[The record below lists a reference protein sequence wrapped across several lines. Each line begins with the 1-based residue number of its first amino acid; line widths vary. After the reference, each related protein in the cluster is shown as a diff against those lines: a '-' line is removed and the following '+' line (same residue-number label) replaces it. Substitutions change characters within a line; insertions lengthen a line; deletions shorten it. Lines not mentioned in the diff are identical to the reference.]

1 MTSFRRE
8 IEPGWRVGVVV
19 SVSRGS
25 LGGMDI
31 GSILLALVT
40 LAAGVVVGR
49 LWHATRTSAVVR
61 DAELESA
68 RLHALADAAE
78 REAVMI
84 RERAEADVQAARDRA
99 AEQVAAARVEQE
111 RAAEQ
116 FKLLAGEAL
125 EANTQQFLTLAEQRL
140 STATVK
146 NEEQL
151 AQREQAVKNLVD
163 PLSQVMDKVR
173 AQVEEAEKARA
184 QGHGQLTE
192 QLRQVA
198 EESAKLRSGTSDL
211 VAALR
216 TSEVRGAW
224 GELQLRR
231 TVEAAG
237 MLNRV
242 DFTEQAEL
250 TSDTGVLRPD
260 MVIHLAGAKNV
271 VVDSKVAFIRY
282 LEAQQTDDVHRREQ
296 LLDAHVKHMRKHVD
310 ELASKKYWAQFD
322 AAPEFVVMFVPA
334 EAFLSAAVEQQ
345 PDLLEYAARK
355 NVILATPMTLIALL
369 RTVAFAWRQE
379 ALAENAAKVHQVGK
393 ELHSRLVT
401 MTGHITK
408 MGRSLE
414 SSTKDYNKL
423 IGSLERNVLSS
434 ARKMVALEVVD
445 PKDAIAEPR
454 EIEEFPRPITKSELL
469 VADEGGVVAI
479 ESARDGGGPDGKV
492 SDAAGHPGAAQP
504 DRPAGVDAIDT
515 VMIQQVEVTE
525 LAVNDQRALAE
536 AERTNQSRAAGR

>member
-1 MTSFRRE
+1 
-8 IEPGWRVGVVV
+8 
-19 SVSRGS
+19 
-25 LGGMDI
+25 MDI
-31 GSILLALVT
+31 GWILLT
-40 LAAGVVVGR
+40 LAIGVVVGW
-49 LWHATRTSAVVR
+49 LSHAARSSRAVR
-61 DAELESA
+61 DAELEST
-68 RLHALADAAE
+68 RLNALAEAAE

-84 RERAEADVQAARDRA
+84 RERAEADVRAAQDRA
-99 AEQVAAARVEQE
+99 AEQVAAARIEQE

-116 FKLLAGEAL
+116 FKALAGEAL
-125 EANTQQFLTLAEQRL
+125 EANTKQFLTLAEQRL

-163 PLSQVMDKVR
+163 PLSRVMDKVR

-192 QLRQVA
+192 QLRQVT

-242 DFTEQAEL
+242 DFTEQDQF

-310 ELASKKYWAQFD
+310 ELAGKKYWAQFD

-401 MTGHITK
+401 MTGHVTK

-454 EIEEFPRPITKSELL
+454 EIEEVPRPITRSELL

-479 ESARDGGGPDGKV
+479 ESARDTASREESASGPASG
-492 SDAAGHPGAAQP
+492 AGAAILDRSP
-504 DRPAGVDAIDT
+504 DPDALDA
-515 VMIQQVEVTE
+515 VVVQQVEVTE
-525 LAVNDQRALAE
+525 LAATDQRALAE
-536 AERTNQSRAAGR
+536 VEKKSRAQATGN

>member
-1 MTSFRRE
+1 ME
-8 IEPGWRVGVVV
+8 
-19 SVSRGS
+19 
-25 LGGMDI
+25 L
-31 GSILLALVT
+31 GSILVALLT
-40 LAAGVVVGR
+40 LVAGVLVGW
-49 LWHATRTSAVVR
+49 LGHAMRTSAAVR
-61 DAELESA
+61 EAELETA
-68 RLHALADAAE
+68 RLGARVEAAE
-78 REAVMI
+78 REMAGI
-84 RERAEADVQAARDRA
+84 RERAEADVRVARDRA
-99 AEQVAAARVEQE
+99 AEQVAAARQEQE
-111 RAAEQ
+111 RAAQQ

-125 EANTQQFLTLAEQRL
+125 EANTRQFLTLAEQRL
-140 STATVK
+140 STATVR

-151 AQREQAVKNLVD
+151 AKREQAVRNLVD
-163 PLSQVMDKVR
+163 PLSKVMDR
-173 AQVEEAEKARA
+173 LGTQVEEAEKARA

-198 EESAKLRSGTSDL
+198 EESARLRSGTSDL

-231 TVEAAG
+231 TVEASG

-242 DFTEQAEL
+242 DFTEQEEFS
-250 TSDTGVLRPD
+250 SDTGLLRPD
-260 MVIHLAGAKNV
+260 MVIHLAGGKNV

-282 LEAQQTDDVHRREQ
+282 LEAQQTEDPHHREQ
-296 LLDAHVKHMRKHVD
+296 LLDAHVRHMRKHVD
-310 ELASKKYWAQFD
+310 ELAGKKYWAQFD

-334 EAFLSAAVEQQ
+334 EAFLAAAVEQQ

-414 SSTKDYNKL
+414 SSTKDYNRF

-434 ARKMVALEVVD
+434 ARKMVELEVVD
-445 PKDAIAEPR
+445 PKDAIPEPR
-454 EIEEFPRPITKSELL
+454 EIEEVPRSITRSELL
-469 VADEGGVVAI
+469 IADEGGVVAI
-479 ESARDGGGPDGKV
+479 ESARDAS
-492 SDAAGHPGAAQP
+492 SDAKRPGDGERDDEAL
-504 DRPAGVDAIDT
+504 DDLL
-515 VMIQQVEVTE
+515 IQQVEVTE
-525 LAVNDQRALAE
+525 LATTDRRALTATDTTN
-536 AERTNQSRAAGR
+536 RTHASGS

>member
-1 MTSFRRE
+1 MDLGSVVLTL
-8 IEPGWRVGVVV
+8 IALVVGGVV
-19 SVSRGS
+19 GM
-25 LGGMDI
+25 LGGAMR
-31 GSILLALVT
+31 
-40 LAAGVVVGR
+40 AAGSVR
-49 LWHATRTSAVVR
+49 EAELRATRSQER
-61 DAELESA
+61 AES
-68 RLHALADAAE
+68 AE
-78 REAVMI
+78 RETAAVQ
-84 RERAEADVQAARDRA
+84 ERAVADVQVAKDRA
-99 AEQVAAARVEQE
+99 AEQVAAARTEQE
-111 RAAEQ
+111 RAAQQ

-125 EANTQQFLTLAEQRL
+125 EANTKRFLDLAEQRL
-140 STATVK
+140 NTATVR

-151 AQREQAVKNLVD
+151 AQREQAVKGLVD
-163 PLSQVMDKVR
+163 PLSKVMEKLGTQV
-173 AQVEEAEKARA
+173 AEAEKARV

-192 QLRQVA
+192 QMRQVA
-198 EESAKLRSGTSDL
+198 EESARLRTGTSDL

-231 TVEAAG
+231 TVEASG

-242 DFTEQAEL
+242 DFSEQTEVS
-250 TSDTGVLRPD
+250 SDAGLLRPD
-260 MVIHLAGAKNV
+260 MVIHLAGGKNV

-282 LEAQQTDDVHRREQ
+282 LEAQQTEDPHHREQ

-310 ELASKKYWAQFD
+310 ELAGKKYWAQFD

-379 ALAENAAKVHQVGK
+379 ALAENAAKVHQVGR

-414 SSTKDYNKL
+414 ASTKDYNKF

-434 ARKMVALEVVD
+434 ARKMVELEVVD

-454 EIEEFPRPITKSELL
+454 EIEEVARPLTKSELL
-469 VADEGGVVAI
+469 AADEGGVVAI
-479 ESARDGGGPDGKV
+479 DSAREASADSGGESAERANPRQDT
-492 SDAAGHPGAAQP
+492 
-504 DRPAGVDAIDT
+504 RIDEQ
-515 VMIQQVEVTE
+515 VVQQVEVTQ
-525 LAVNDQRALAE
+525 LAASDQRAL
-536 AERTNQSRAAGR
+536 RDSDNSSRSRSSGT

>member
-1 MTSFRRE
+1 MRSILAGGSARA
-8 IEPGWRVGVVV
+8 V
-19 SVSRGS
+19 SVTRGS

-31 GSILLALVT
+31 GWILLALA
-40 LAAGVVVGR
+40 LGVVVGW
-49 LWHATRTSAVVR
+49 LSHAARASKAVR

-68 RLHALADAAE
+68 RLNALAEAAE

-84 RERAEADVQAARDRA
+84 RERAEADVRAAHDRA
-99 AEQVAAARVEQE
+99 AEQVTAARVEQE

-125 EANTQQFLTLAEQRL
+125 EANTQRFLTLAEQRL

-151 AQREQAVKNLVD
+151 AQREQAVKNLVG

-192 QLRQVA
+192 QLRQVT

-242 DFTEQAEL
+242 DFTEQEQV

-282 LEAQQTDDVHRREQ
+282 LEAQQTDDAHRREQ

-310 ELASKKYWAQFD
+310 ELAGKKYWAQFD

-334 EAFLSAAVEQQ
+334 EAFLSAAVQQQ

-355 NVILATPMTLIALL
+355 NVILATPMTLVALL

-445 PKDAIAEPR
+445 PTEAIGEPR
-454 EIEEFPRPITKSELL
+454 EIEEVPRSITRSELL
-469 VADEGGVVAI
+469 VAEEGGVVAI
-479 ESARDGGGPDGKV
+479 ESGRDGASADDPTGVARTPRAP
-492 SDAAGHPGAAQP
+492 SH
-504 DRPAGVDAIDT
+504 DRAEDLDS
-515 VMIQQVEVTE
+515 VMVQQLEITE
-525 LAVNDQRALAE
+525 LAADDQRALAE
-536 AERTNQSRAAGR
+536 ADRRGHPRASGS

>member
-1 MTSFRRE
+1 
-8 IEPGWRVGVVV
+8 
-19 SVSRGS
+19 
-25 LGGMDI
+25 MDL
-31 GSILLALVT
+31 GSIFLALVT
-40 LAAGVVVGR
+40 LAAGVLVGW
-49 LWHATRTSAVVR
+49 LWHATRTSTAVR
-61 DAELESA
+61 EADLETA
-68 RLHALADAAE
+68 RLGARAEAAE
-78 REAVMI
+78 REAATV
-84 RERAEADVQAARDRA
+84 RERAEADVQVARERA
-99 AEQVAAARVEQE
+99 AEQVAGARAEQE
-111 RAAEQ
+111 RAAQQ

-125 EANTQQFLTLAEQRL
+125 EANTKQFLTLAEQRL
-140 STATVK
+140 STATVR
-146 NEEQL
+146 NEAEL
-151 AQREQAVKNLVD
+151 AKREEAVKNLVN
-163 PLSQVMDKVR
+163 PLSKVMDTVR
-173 AQVEEAEKARA
+173 TQVEEAEKARV

-198 EESAKLRSGTSDL
+198 EESARLRSGTSDL

-242 DFTEQAEL
+242 DFTEQEEF
-250 TSDTGVLRPD
+250 TSDNGLLRPD

-310 ELASKKYWAQFD
+310 ELAGKKYWAQFD
-322 AAPEFVVMFVPA
+322 SAPEFVVMFVPA

-414 SSTKDYNKL
+414 TSTKDYNKL
-423 IGSLERNVLSS
+423 IGSLERSVLSS
-434 ARKMVALEVVD
+434 TRKMVELEVVD
-445 PKDAIAEPR
+445 PRDAIEEPR
-454 EIEEFPRPITKSELL
+454 EIEETPRSITRSELL
-469 VADEGGVVAI
+469 AADEGGIVAI
-479 ESARDGGGPDGKV
+479 ESARDTSDQADPPSGNSEGSRATPGGG
-492 SDAAGHPGAAQP
+492 SDK
-504 DRPAGVDAIDT
+504 DAIDA
-515 VMIQQVEVTE
+515 VVIQQVEVTE
-525 LAVNDQRALAE
+525 LAASDQRALAD
-536 AERTNQSRAAGR
+536 AERKTRSTAAGS

>member
-1 MTSFRRE
+1 MD
-8 IEPGWRVGVVV
+8 IGWILLALAVGVVV
-19 SVSRGS
+19 GWLIHSVRASN
-25 LGGMDI
+25 
-31 GSILLALVT
+31 A
-40 LAAGVVVGR
+40 
-49 LWHATRTSAVVR
+49 VR

-68 RLHALADAAE
+68 RLNALAEASE
-78 REAVMI
+78 REVVMV
-84 RERAEADVQAARDRA
+84 RERAEADVQAARERA
-99 AEQVAAARVEQE
+99 AEQVAAARTEQE
-111 RAAEQ
+111 RAAQQ

-125 EANTQQFLTLAEQRL
+125 EANTKQFLTLAEQRL
-140 STATVK
+140 STATVR

-163 PLSQVMDKVR
+163 PLSKVMDKVR
-173 AQVEEAEKARA
+173 TQVEEAEKARA

-192 QLRQVA
+192 QLRQVT

-242 DFTEQAEL
+242 DFTEQDEF
-250 TSDTGVLRPD
+250 TSDAGVQRPD

-310 ELASKKYWAQFD
+310 ELAGKKYWAQFD

-355 NVILATPMTLIALL
+355 NVILATPMTLVALL

-401 MTGHITK
+401 MTDHVTR

-414 SSTKDYNKL
+414 SSTKNYNKL

-434 ARKMVALEVVD
+434 ARKMVELEVVD
-445 PKDAIAEPR
+445 PRDAIEVPG
-454 EIEEFPRPITKSELL
+454 EIEEIPRPITRSELL
-469 VADEGGVVAI
+469 AADEGGVVAI
-479 ESARDGGGPDGKV
+479 ETARDAQDGRKPGTTGDPDGTA
-492 SDAAGHPGAAQP
+492 SGRSAGT
-504 DRPAGVDAIDT
+504 DTLDT
-515 VMIQQVEVTE
+515 VVVQQVEVTE
-525 LAVNDQRALAE
+525 LATSDQRALAE
-536 AERTNQSRAAGR
+536 AERTNRSQASGG